1 MQIYRNLWRIEDCF
15 PVSKTTLEARPCFV
29 WTEEH
34 IRGLFMSCFISLV
47 IEKYMRHVLQSRL
60 TGITNDQMNEALRSA
75 ALAHDDGN
83 PQVPLF
89 IRL

>member
-1 MQIYRNLWRIEDCF
+1 
-15 PVSKTTLEARPCFV
+15 
-29 WTEEH
+29 
-34 IRGLFMSCFISLV
+34 MSCFISLV

-60 TGITNDQMNEALRSA
+60 TGVTNDQMNEALRSA